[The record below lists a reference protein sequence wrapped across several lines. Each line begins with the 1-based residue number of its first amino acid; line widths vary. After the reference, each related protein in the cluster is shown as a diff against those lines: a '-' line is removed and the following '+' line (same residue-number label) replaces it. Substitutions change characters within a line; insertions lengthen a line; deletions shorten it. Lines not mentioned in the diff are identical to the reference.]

1 MDRPKDGQEI
11 LPSEFRLVKYK
22 ILSFCVGAEAL
33 VCPARAEGSKTG
45 IRYSVCSQST
55 RRSSRTLEV
64 RAHSETSVAVE
75 TRPERSECRSGR
87 VLC

>member
-33 VCPARAEGSKTG
+33 VCPARAMVT
-45 IRYSVCSQST
+45 T
-55 RRSSRTLEV
+55 DT
-64 RAHSETSVAVE
+64 
-75 TRPERSECRSGR
+75 
-87 VLC
+87 